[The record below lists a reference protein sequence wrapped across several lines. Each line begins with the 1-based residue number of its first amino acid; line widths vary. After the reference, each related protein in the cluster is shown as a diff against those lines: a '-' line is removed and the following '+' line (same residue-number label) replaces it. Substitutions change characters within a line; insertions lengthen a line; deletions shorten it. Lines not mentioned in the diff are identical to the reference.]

1 MKILMLSW
9 EYPPRTVGGLARHV
23 EGLSRALCRKRVEVA
38 VVTAGDGI
46 SPKPY
51 LSDGVLLY
59 PAPNYPL
66 PSLGFVS
73 EIQHLN
79 FSFIEQA
86 TSLINSWGSVDLIH
100 AHDWLTAY
108 AARALKHIYRVPL
121 ISTIHATE
129 YGRNCGL
136 HNDLQNYI
144 SSIEW
149 WLTYEAWKVIVCSR
163 TMKNEV
169 GSIFQLP
176 EDKVEVIPNGIAPEE
191 FVLKADN
198 CFPRDKYAL
207 PEEKI
212 LFFIGR
218 LVPEKGVQTLLE
230 AAPQILA
237 REPRAKIVIAGT
249 GPYGEELKR
258 LAFSLELGEK
268 VCFLGYVNDEERNA
282 VFSYADLA
290 VFPSLYEPFGI
301 VALEGM
307 AAGVPVVVADTG
319 GLGETINHEIN
330 GLKFVP
336 GNPDSL
342 SQQVIRVLSDSSLG
356 KTMVQKAREE
366 TVRSY
371 SWAEIAGT
379 TLELYRT
386 VIAQSQSGEGWLPVW
401 AAGEENHRKTVR
413 RYDL

>member
-23 EGLSRALCRKRVEVA
+23 EGLSRALGEKGAEIA

-46 SPKPY
+46 PPEPH
-51 LSDGVLLY
+51 LRDGVLLY

-86 TSLINSWGSVDLIH
+86 ISLINSWGSVDLIH

-149 WLTYEAWKVIVCSR
+149 WLTYEAWKVIVCSGA
-163 TMKNEV
+163 MKNEV
-169 GSIFQLP
+169 RSIFQLP
-176 EDKVEVIPNGIAPEE
+176 EDKVKVIPNGIVPEE
-191 FVLKADN
+191 FTFNSAN

-237 REPRAKIVIAGT
+237 REPRGKIVIAGT
-249 GPYGEELKR
+249 GPYEEELKR
-258 LAFSLELGEK
+258 LTFTLGLGEK
-268 VCFLGYVNDEERNA
+268 VSFLGYVRDEERNA
-282 VFSYADLA
+282 LFSYADLA

-319 GLGETINHEIN
+319 GLGEIIRHGIN

-336 GNPDSL
+336 GNSDSL

-366 TVRSY
+366 AIGSY
-371 SWAEIAGT
+371 SWAGIAET

-386 VIAQSQSGEGWLPVW
+386 IIAQSQVGEDWLPVW
-401 AAGEENHRKTVR
+401 ASGEENHRKTVR